1 MTAEI
6 QGLNQIMSLLSL
18 TLFDHCSAPAENESL
33 SSFDVNEPIPIG
45 IENNSALESTVN
57 LDTDL
62 ATSSIDSAGIETLEL
77 ETINSDVEMTGFSDD
92 LSSASEHASSDSGSG
107 FMLIEDNF
115 VTFDDDHG
123 ACSWG
128 DDISMSMNA
137 DF

>member
-1 MTAEI
+1 
-6 QGLNQIMSLLSL
+6 MSLLSL
-18 TLFDHCSAPAENESL
+18 TLFDHCSVPAENESL
-33 SSFDVNEPIPIG
+33 SSFEVNEPISIG
-45 IENNSALESTVN
+45 IENNSALESNVI

-62 ATSSIDSAGIETLEL
+62 STCPIDSSCIETLDFEL
-77 ETINSDVEMTGFSDD
+77 INNDFEITAISDD
-92 LSSASEHASSDSGSG
+92 FSSASEHTSSDCGSG

-137 DF
+137 EF